1 MKSIYQYFF
10 RGLLT
15 VLPIGLTLYF
25 LFIFW
30 SWSEAFSHSW
40 IRPLV
45 GEAYIPGMGL
55 VVSLITIIVL
65 GYLISHRL
73 ILKLISMI
81 EFPFIN
87 LPVVKSIYLSLKNF
101 ADYFNP
107 VQENTNQQAVILK
120 SPNHDLELVGLI
132 TQQSVDNLA
141 KGFTAGDRVAVFLP
155 MGYNIG
161 GYTVFVP
168 RDWVQPI
175 EMTAEEVMRMS
186 LFAWMAT
193 GVDANSQRADT
204 NSNPSAT
211 N

>member
-1 MKSIYQYFF
+1 MKPIYQYFF

-25 LFIFW
+25 LYIFW
-30 SWSEAFSHSW
+30 TWSEEFSYGL

-55 VVSLITIIVL
+55 VVSLVAIIVL

-73 ILKLISMI
+73 MLKFISMI

-87 LPVVKSIYLSLKNF
+87 IPVVKSIYLSLKNF

-120 SPNHDLELVGLI
+120 SPNHDLELVGLV
-132 TQQSVDNLA
+132 TQQSIENIA

-168 RDWVQPI
+168 RDWVKPI
-175 EMTAEEVMRMS
+175 EMSAEEVMRMS

-193 GVDANSQRADT
+193 GKDAKSQSSET
-204 NSNPSAT
+204 KSNRKVT
-211 N
+211 